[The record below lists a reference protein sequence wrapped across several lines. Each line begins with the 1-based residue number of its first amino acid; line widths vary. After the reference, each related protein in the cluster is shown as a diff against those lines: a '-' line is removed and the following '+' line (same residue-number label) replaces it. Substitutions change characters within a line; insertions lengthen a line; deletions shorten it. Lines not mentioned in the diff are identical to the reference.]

1 MSRSIVVAGMFV
13 PLFVASSAFAETII
27 GVREADGH
35 LISFDSETPG
45 YIAGELT
52 LTNFPASTRATA
64 IDFSASSNTLFVV
77 GQGPTSLSCQLYK
90 VNTATGAVT
99 PVGSNRF
106 TCNSITA
113 DIDINPFNNNVR
125 FIGSTKVFDVNTDGK
140 VVQLPDKVVVRR
152 ADAAYP
158 AAGDFSSGK
167 IPDIRDM
174 AYDHN
179 TAKPAAN
186 TVTLFAIDELAHTL
200 VRVGPDANPI
210 DGLPT
215 SLTTIGTGLGAG
227 GGTFDISGKSGIA
240 FMFDYDYGPGITQHG
255 NLYTVNL
262 VTGVASMKGKVGTS
276 SLRLS
281 GMTVVPSTVFLGPAP
296 NPVVTLLNTV
306 LQVPQKAL
314 TAVGQLLGQH

>member
-1 MSRSIVVAGMFV
+1 MFRKNAV
-13 PLFVASSAFAETII
+13 LAVLAPLFFASSAYAETVI

-35 LISFDSETPG
+35 LISFDSETPS
-45 YIAGELT
+45 YITGELT
-52 LTNFPASTRATA
+52 LTNFPTSVRPTA
-64 IDFSASSNTLFVV
+64 IDYSASSNTLFVL
-77 GQGPTSLSCQLYK
+77 GQGPTTLACQLYK

-99 PVGSNRF
+99 AVGSNRF
-106 TCNSITA
+106 TCNGITS
-113 DIDINPFNNNVR
+113 DIDINPSNNNVR

-140 VVQLPDKVVVRR
+140 IVQLPDKVAVRR

-167 IPDIRDM
+167 VPDIRDM

-186 TVTLFAIDELAHTL
+186 TTALFAIDEAAHTL

-240 FMFDYDYGPGITQHG
+240 YMFDYDYGPGVTQHG

-262 VTGVASMKGKVGTS
+262 VTGVASVKGKVGTS
-276 SLRLS
+276 SLRLA
-281 GMTVVPSTVFLGPAP
+281 GMTVVPNTVFLGPPP
-296 NPVVTLLNTV
+296 NPVVTILNAV
-306 LQVPQKAL
+306 LQVPQKAI
-314 TAVGQLLGQH
+314 TAVGQILGQH